1 MVNKLNKEVINLKDK
16 KNYTPISNSFSR
28 DERLT
33 PQERGVFSFI
43 FSGRLG
49 SDYNKT
55 KIAKSNRISTD
66 TLEKIIKQLEKYNY
80 VYRALYSSTVDK
92 NGRINNKYN
101 DFFSDEGNAKE
112 YYLSLVKDGIIDERG
127 KYLKRQIDENTTDYL
142 EQIKNKAIKYIE
154 LQKLSPIDVI
164 GIIDITEKHI
174 EKNYNEAYIDDLSS
188 MEYIDRQSIKKSA
201 IVQLKEKNI
210 EKFVNN
216 LINKN
221 K

>member
-1 MVNKLNKEVINLKDK
+1 MDKVFNKMISDNKKDF
-16 KNYTPISNSFSR
+16 TSISNIFKRDKRIAYQYKYIFWEIWSQKQGCRLNFKKICEEGGFSI
-28 DERLT
+28 DVL
-33 PQERGVFSFI
+33 
-43 FSGRLG
+43 
-49 SDYNKT
+49 K
-55 KIAKSNRISTD
+55 AA
-66 TLEKIIKQLEKYNY
+66 IKQFEENNY
-80 VYRALYSSTVDK
+80 IYRAIYSSTVDK
-92 NGRINNKYN
+92 SGRTNNKYN
-101 DFFSDEGNAKE
+101 YFFSDEGNARE
-112 YYLSLVKDGIIDERG
+112 YYLELVEKGLIDERG

-154 LQKLSPIDVI
+154 LQKLSSIDVI